1 VVIHHHPGFDG
12 REDLREA
19 DPVYMH
25 AVEFSEMDAIS
36 FKRRA
41 GLIEQRKTVGKDI
54 WS

>member
-1 VVIHHHPGFDG
+1 
-12 REDLREA
+12 
-19 DPVYMH
+19 MH

-54 WS
+54 WL